1 LRGVGIHG
9 HGTKVRVE
17 TRRKDGSIRRRV
29 RVAVTMADGRRVW
42 RTLPNDREADRELAR
57 LTLAREL
64 DLDPTRQ
71 TLADYLRSWIGSQRD
86 AKRRRIRERTL
97 IGYER
102 IVERVI
108 LPELGRIPLSRLSR
122 RKVQAWIDGLDG
134 SAQTVRNAHAVLRK
148 ALAGAAGDLI
158 PLNPALGVEL
168 PERREFRGN
177 PLTADEAR
185 RLLEATQDTRLGV
198 LWRLAIVTG
207 LREGELLGLPRDA
220 MEMEERDGEARTR
233 LKRAVPADRLDGAGE
248 ASAGMAQPRVA
259 GRDGSARSHGT
270 ALIVKHQLQRINGE
284 WVLGPT
290 KAGRSV
296 ERIELDQK
304 TVEMVRAH
312 LARMAEER
320 DPSWR
325 YFGLM
330 FLTESG
336 QPYHNKALLRAFGEA
351 CDAAGI
357 ARRRF
362 HDLRGTSATILRDLG
377 VAEDTRRARLGHS
390 TTEMAR
396 HYAKA
401 SVRQDREAVELL
413 AEAIS

>member
-1 LRGVGIHG
+1 MKGVGEHG
-9 HGTKVRVE
+9 RGTKITVE
-17 TRRKDGSIRRRV
+17 TRRKDGSVRRRV

-42 RTLPNDREADRELAR
+42 RTLPNDREAERELAR
-57 LTLAREL
+57 LILAREL

-71 TLADYLRSWIGSQRD
+71 TLGDFLRSWIGSQRD
-86 AKRRRIRERTL
+86 AKRRRIRDRTL

-102 IVERVI
+102 IIERAI

-122 RKVQAWIDGLDG
+122 RKVQAWVDGLSG

-148 ALAGAAGDLI
+148 ALASAAGDLI

-185 RLLEATQDTRLGV
+185 RLLEATEGTRLGV

-220 MEMEERDGEARTR
+220 MEMEERDEAVTGRPRTT
-233 LKRAVPADRLDGAGE
+233 RASGAE
-248 ASAGMAQPRVA
+248 DLSVLPPRHDA
-259 GRDGSARSHGT
+259 GRTPGASGRHPGASLTVR
-270 ALIVKHQLQRINGE
+270 HQLQRINGQ

-290 KAGRSV
+290 KAGRSI
-296 ERIELDQK
+296 ERIELDAK

-330 FLTESG
+330 FLTEQG

-357 ARRRF
+357 ERRRF

-377 VAEDTRRARLGHS
+377 VAEDTRMSRLGHS
-390 TTEMAR
+390 TTDMAR
-396 HYAKA
+396 HYGQA
-401 SVRQDREAVELL
+401 SRTQDRLAVEKL
-413 AEAIS
+413 AEAIG